1 MKTPPPIYGRMRF
14 MNVAREAEGR
24 KPAQPSIPYRDPRLS
39 FPLTEIPIA
48 RS

>member
-1 MKTPPPIYGRMRF
+1 MRV

-39 FPLTEIPIA
+39 FPLTHIPIA
-48 RS
+48 RR